1 MSNTLKPTNY
11 LIAVLQNKCPRCRIG
26 KLYTQPNAYKLKKV
40 LEMHDYCP
48 VCNQKTEIETGF
60 YFGTGYV
67 SYALS
72 VAILVTCFVA
82 WYVLIGF
89 SFKDNRVFWCLGFS
103 ITLLILLQPLLM
115 RLSRSIWLSWFVS
128 YNKDWQLNNN
138 ENSLEKL

>member
-11 LIAVLQNKCPRCRIG
+11 LFAVLQNKCPRCRVG
-26 KLYTQPNAYKLKKV
+26 KLYKQPNAYNLGKV
-40 LEMHDYCP
+40 LEMNAHCP
-48 VCNQKTEIETGF
+48 VCNQKTELETGF

-72 VAILVTCFVA
+72 VAILVVCFVA

-89 SFKDNRVFWCLGFS
+89 SFKDNRVFWCLGTS
-103 ITLLILLQPLLM
+103 ITVLVLLQPFLM

-128 YNKDWQLNNN
+128 YEKNWKQNA
-138 ENSLEKL
+138 ENIA